1 MTTWATYVIY
11 FVVKHRVGTMLIAEY
26 ERHDGVIVEVHSNT
40 DGTFNVYDNH
50 REVQSNLTP
59 VEVVGYLC
67 HCMHNAQYLI
77 QKYKTTATG

>member
-1 MTTWATYVIY
+1 
-11 FVVKHRVGTMLIAEY
+11 MLIAEY

-40 DGTFNVYDNH
+40 DGTFNVYDNN

-59 VEVVGYLC
+59 AEIVGYLC

-77 QKYKTTATG
+77 QKYKSQA